1 LLSEFSYGSV
11 EVAEGGTTDHAP
23 PSSRSSLLGLSVV
36 EAQIADCGSGAC
48 ELGNFDPI
56 CARHGLPSVSDDSLD
71 FEHVHGRAIKKLD
84 QIVAV
89 KPSLTA

>member
-11 EVAEGGTTDHAP
+11 EVAEGGPSNHAP
-23 PSSRSSLLGLSVV
+23 PSDRGGLLGLSVV
-36 EAQIADCGSGAC
+36 QAEVADCCSGAC
-48 ELGNFDPI
+48 ELSDFNSI
-56 CARHGLPSVSDDSLD
+56 CARHGLPGLSDDSLD
-71 FEHVHGRAIKKLD
+71 FEHVHCRAVEELD